1 MTHNKVFANL
11 DYIKTNGIKIFID
24 NQNVRIEILNYL
36 LTNFDD
42 GRSKNFYCISCAL
55 LPVDKLQEVHSFAK
69 TLNEKIEAKEKCYI
83 SPQINRAVKNK
94 SYFYN
99 CYGKEEKFYIENQG

>member
-1 MTHNKVFANL
+1 MTHKKVFANL

-55 LPVDKLQEVHSFAK
+55 LPVDKL
-69 TLNEKIEAKEKCYI
+69 YI

>member
-1 MTHNKVFANL
+1 MTHKKVFANL

-69 TLNEKIEAKEKCYI
+69 TLNEKIEAKEKCKL
-83 SPQINRAVKNK
+83 INNSLTKIADLINIDLKLNK
-94 SYFYN
+94 
-99 CYGKEEKFYIENQG
+99 KK